1 MKVKVITVRSK
12 GFSIIELVIS
22 LAILSSVG
30 LLVMATLTR
39 MLRPS
44 QKAADL
50 STGVVVAQSVIE
62 EEIHAILSDTGAIP
76 KATFWTS
83 DAPPGSPIT
92 GSITVGGTDYSYQME
107 YQTVRDQTTGDP
119 LGGTD
124 PERQIK
130 KVDITV
136 WWWNGNPDDARDGYG
151 QLQTQASQLFLYK
164 PEQ

>member
-1 MKVKVITVRSK
+1 MKLKVNRVRAR
-12 GFSIIELVIS
+12 GFSIIELIIS

-39 MLRPS
+39 MLKPS

-50 STGVVVAQSVIE
+50 SAGVVVAQSVIE
-62 EEIHAILSDTGAIP
+62 EEVHAILSDTGAIS
-76 KATFWTS
+76 KASFWTNN
-83 DAPPGSPIT
+83 APPASPIT
-92 GSITVGGTDYSYQME
+92 GNITVGGTDYSYQME
-107 YQTVRDQTTGDP
+107 YQTVIDQITGDP

-124 PERQIK
+124 PERQVK

-136 WWWNGNPDDARDGYG
+136 WWWNSNADDAREGYG